1 MTTRRPRLGDE
12 SGIALVLTLGI
23 LLVTSIMLISV
34 IQYSSGAG
42 RGSNR
47 TKADQVAY
55 ALAEAGINNAM
66 SILGNPTNNALNSTL
81 LPSRTTTY
89 ADGSVTWSGVL
100 SSTTAG
106 ARWTVTSVSSVRNPT
121 GPTPTAAPVVRRIS
135 AGVDVIPTLSQPLNS
150 QAWNY
155 IYSRS
160 TGSTCDTTL
169 QQSVQINS
177 PMLVSGN
184 LCLQNSAQLLKGPVV
199 VGGSVT
205 MTDGN
210 TIGTAANKLSSVAIG
225 NGCSKSNPSS
235 ASQNPCTGGAA
246 VHIYAN
252 TVSSSPPTIPPP
264 SVDWNSWYANANPGP
279 YYPCS
284 SVSGTPPAFESG
296 DQGVLPNVDL
306 TKRNNSIASVVD
318 LTPSTS
324 YSCQTVGGELTWNA
338 ATKVLTVNGTM
349 YIDGSAKIEN
359 GAVNSYTGFATIY
372 LSGTLLIKNSQ
383 MCAEIAA
390 GSCSTASWTSNSRML
405 VFVVGGNGSNAG
417 VQSQTGTG
425 NSILLNSAKFQG
437 ALYAT
442 YGIDIAT
449 TSNADGPLDGAPV
462 KVGQSVNSTWPAFTV
477 VPAGMPGNPVAYAEP
492 QPPVYEG

>member
-1 MTTRRPRLGDE
+1 MKRLQLSDE
-12 SGIALVLTLGI
+12 RGIALVLTLGI
-23 LLVTSIMLISV
+23 LLVTSFTLISV
-34 IQYSSGAG
+34 IQYSSSAG
-42 RGSNR
+42 RGANKS
-47 TKADQVAY
+47 KADQTAY
-55 ALAEAGINNAM
+55 ALAEAGVNNAM
-66 SILGNPTNNALNSTL
+66 SVLANPTNNALNSTL
-81 LPSRTTTY
+81 LTSRTTQY
-89 ADGSVTWSGVL
+89 ENGSVTWSG
-100 SSTTAG
+100 SFNPTN
-106 ARWTVTSVSSVRNPT
+106 ARWTLTSVSSVRNPT
-121 GPTPTAAPVVRRIS
+121 GPTAANVSRRIV
-135 AGVDVIPTLSQPLNS
+135 AQVDVIPTLSQPLNS
-150 QAWNY
+150 SAWNY

-160 TGSTCDTTL
+160 VNTPGGCDMTI
-169 QQSVQINS
+169 QQSVQIRS

-210 TIGTAANKLSSVAIG
+210 TIGTASTKLSSVAIG
-225 NGCSKSNPSS
+225 NGCSKSNPAA
-235 ASQNPCTGGAA
+235 ASQNPCTGGAP
-246 VHIYAN
+246 VHIFAN

-284 SVSGTPPAFESG
+284 TVSGTPPAFESG

-359 GAVNSYTGFATIY
+359 GAVNSYSGFATIY

-383 MCAEIAA
+383 MCAEIAS

-492 QPPVYEG
+492 QAPVYEG

>member
-1 MTTRRPRLGDE
+1 MTTRRPKLEDE
-12 SGIALVLTLGI
+12 GGIALVLTLGI

-42 RGSNR
+42 RGANR
-47 TKADQVAY
+47 TKADQSAY

-100 SSTTAG
+100 NANT
-106 ARWTVTSVSSVRNPT
+106 ARWTVTSIGAVRNPT
-121 GPTPTAAPVVRRIS
+121 GPTPTASPVTRRIV
-135 AGVDVIPTLSQPLNS
+135 AQIDVIPTLSQPLNS

-155 IYSRS
+155 IYSRA

-169 QQSVQINS
+169 QQTVQINS

-210 TIGTAANKLSSVAIG
+210 TIGTAATKVSSVAIG
-225 NGCSKSNPSS
+225 NGCSKSNPSG

-246 VHIYAN
+246 VHIYAD

-264 SVDWNSWYANANPGP
+264 SVNWDAWYANANPGP
-279 YYPCS
+279 YYPCTT
-284 SVSGTPPAFESG
+284 VSGTPPAFESG

-324 YSCQTVGGELTWNA
+324 YNCHTVGGDLAWNA
-338 ATKVLTVNGTM
+338 TTKVLSVNGTM

-359 GAVNSYTGFATIY
+359 GAVNTYSGFATIY

-383 MCAEIAA
+383 MCAEVAA
-390 GSCSTASWTSNSRML
+390 GTCSTSAWTSNSRML
-405 VFVVGGNGSNAG
+405 VFVAGGNGSNPG
-417 VQSQTGTG
+417 VQSQTGSG
-425 NSILLNSAKFQG
+425 NGILLNSAKFQG

-449 TSNADGPLDGAPV
+449 TSNADGPLDGSPV

-492 QPPVYEG
+492 QAPVFEG

>member
-1 MTTRRPRLGDE
+1 MTTRSRLGDE
-12 SGIALVLTLGI
+12 SGIALVLTMGI

-47 TKADQVAY
+47 TKADQTAY
-55 ALAEAGINNAM
+55 ALAEAGVNNAM
-66 SILGNPTNNALNSTL
+66 SILGNPVNNALNSTL

-89 ADGSVTWSGVL
+89 ADGSVTWSG
-100 SSTTAG
+100 TFNPYT
-106 ARWTVTSVSSVRNPT
+106 ARWTVVSIGSVRNPT
-121 GPTPTAAPVVRRIS
+121 GPTPTAAPVTRRIS
-135 AGVDVIPTLSQPLNS
+135 AQVDVVPTLSQPLNS

-155 IYSRS
+155 IYSRG
-160 TGSTCDTTL
+160 TGNTCDMTL
-169 QQSVQINS
+169 QQTVQINS
-177 PMLVSGN
+177 PLLVSGN

-210 TIGTAANKLSSVAIG
+210 TIGTASNKLSSVAIG
-225 NGCSKSNPSS
+225 NGCSKSNPAA
-235 ASQNPCTGGAA
+235 ASQNPCTGGAP
-246 VHIYAN
+246 VHVFAN

-264 SVDWNSWYANANPGP
+264 SVNWEAWYANANPGP
-279 YYPCS
+279 YYPCTT
-284 SVSGTPPAFESG
+284 VSGTPPSFESG

-324 YSCQTVGGELTWNA
+324 YSCHTVGGELTWNA

-359 GAVNSYTGFATIY
+359 TAVNTYTGFATIY

-383 MCAEIAA
+383 MCAEVSA
-390 GSCSTASWTSNSRML
+390 GNCSTSSWTSNSRML
-405 VFVVGGNGSNAG
+405 VFVAGGNGSNPG
-417 VQSQTGTG
+417 HQSQTGSG
-425 NSILLNSAKFQG
+425 NGILLNSAKFQG

-492 QPPVYEG
+492 QAPVFES

>member
-1 MTTRRPRLGDE
+1 MTAPRLRLQDE
-12 SGIALVLTLGI
+12 GGIALVLTLGI

-47 TKADQVAY
+47 TKADQTAY
-55 ALAEAGINNAM
+55 ALAEAGVNNAM
-66 SILGNPTNNALNSTL
+66 SILGNPDNNALNSTL

-89 ADGSVTWSGVL
+89 ADGSVTWSG
-100 SSTTAG
+100 TFNAYT
-106 ARWTVTSVSSVRNPT
+106 ARWTVVSIGSVRNPT
-121 GPTPTAAPVVRRIS
+121 GPTPTAAPVTRRIS
-135 AGVDVIPTLSQPLNS
+135 AQVDVVPTLSQPLNS

-155 IYSRS
+155 IYSRG
-160 TGSTCDTTL
+160 TGNTCDMTL
-169 QQSVQINS
+169 QQTVQINS
-177 PMLVSGN
+177 PLLVSGN

-210 TIGTAANKLSSVAIG
+210 TIGTAASKLSSVAIG
-225 NGCSKSNPSS
+225 NGCSKSNPAA
-235 ASQNPCTGGAA
+235 ASQNPCTGGAP
-246 VHIYAN
+246 VHIFAN

-264 SVDWNSWYANANPGP
+264 SVNWEAWYANANPGP
-279 YYPCS
+279 YYPCTT
-284 SVSGTPPAFESG
+284 VSGTPPAFESG

-324 YSCQTVGGELTWNA
+324 YSCHTVGGELTWNA
-338 ATKVLTVNGTM
+338 TTRVLTVNGTM

-359 GAVNSYTGFATIY
+359 NSVNTYTGFATIY

-383 MCAEIAA
+383 MCAEVAA
-390 GSCSTASWTSNSRML
+390 GTCSTSSWTSNSRML
-405 VFVVGGNGSNAG
+405 VFVAGGNGSNPG
-417 VQSQTGTG
+417 HQSQTGTG
-425 NSILLNSAKFQG
+425 NGILLNSAKFQG

-492 QPPVYEG
+492 QAPVFES